1 MSRVKLAV
9 AAALLLAAAAFGFT
23 RCGGSRTPEYQ
34 TAVVSRGAITQ
45 AVTATGT
52 LNPVVNVQVGS
63 QVSGNI
69 QKLFADFN
77 SPVKE
82 GEVIAQID
90 PVVFQANVNQAEGE
104 LANAR
109 AALDLARLNATRI
122 QSLVAKQN
130 SAQSELDQATA
141 ALRQAEAN
149 VKIKE
154 GSLEKAQADLDH
166 CTIKSPIDG
175 IVISRNVELG
185 QTVAASLQA
194 PVIFTI
200 ANDLSKMQINASV
213 AEADIGGVAVD
224 QDVEFTVDAF
234 PSQTFRGKVVQV
246 RNAPVTVQNVVTY
259 DTVIGVSN
267 PEQKLKPG
275 MTANVSIVSAH
286 RDDALKIP
294 NGARRFRLPDQRA
307 TPAPR
312 GSPGPG
318 RGRQGGG
325 GAGGRG
331 GGERAERR
339 VERTVYVLPANGSRP
354 VASTIKTGISDGI
367 ATEVVEGLKE
377 GDRVVT
383 GSSQAGTAPARPA
396 ANPFGGGGGRRGF

>member
-1 MSRVKLAV
+1 
-9 AAALLLAAAAFGFT
+9 
-23 RCGGSRTPEYQ
+23 
-34 TAVVSRGAITQ
+34 
-45 AVTATGT
+45 
-52 LNPVVNVQVGS
+52 
-63 QVSGNI
+63 
-69 QKLFADFN
+69 
-77 SPVKE
+77 
-82 GEVIAQID
+82 VIAQID
-90 PVVFQANVNQAEGE
+90 PVVFQANVNQADGE

-109 AALDLARLNATRI
+109 AALDLARLNATRV

-200 ANDLSKMQINASV
+200 ANDLTNMQINASV

-234 PSQTFRGKVVQV
+234 PSRTFRGKVVQV

-275 MTANVSIVSAH
+275 MTANVSIVSAQ

-294 NGARRFRLPDQRA
+294 NGALRFRMPEQNA
-307 TPAPR
+307 TAAPR
-312 GSPGPG
+312 ASPGAG
-318 RGRQGGG
+318 RG
-325 GAGGRG
+325 ARG
-331 GGERAERR
+331 DVALICLQARERHAH
-339 VERTVYVLPANGSRP
+339 THHPRP
-354 VASTIKTGISDGI
+354 VPH
-367 ATEVVEGLKE
+367 L
-377 GDRVVT
+377 RR
-383 GSSQAGTAPARPA
+383 AG
-396 ANPFGGGGGRRGF
+396 